1 MASTDDL
8 LTAQKG
14 FVTATNNST
23 QTMLQVN
30 GISPA
35 YGLTATTVVKTGAGR
50 LAKVSI
56 IVAGSANG
64 TAYDA
69 TSASVTTAPIYMIPM
84 TVGVVEVNMPF
95 QNGLVVAPGSGQ
107 TVSVSYA

>member
-1 MASTDDL
+1 MASQDDI

-23 QTMLQVN
+23 QTNIQLQ
-30 GISPA
+30 GISPS
-35 YGLTATTVVKTGAGR
+35 YGLTATTVVKSSSGR
-50 LAKVSI
+50 LARISV

-64 TAYDA
+64 MAYDA
-69 TSASVTTAPIYMIPM
+69 TSTSVTTAPICVIPDSIGI
-84 TVGVVEVNMPF
+84 TVVNMPF

-107 TVSVSYA
+107 TVSVSFS